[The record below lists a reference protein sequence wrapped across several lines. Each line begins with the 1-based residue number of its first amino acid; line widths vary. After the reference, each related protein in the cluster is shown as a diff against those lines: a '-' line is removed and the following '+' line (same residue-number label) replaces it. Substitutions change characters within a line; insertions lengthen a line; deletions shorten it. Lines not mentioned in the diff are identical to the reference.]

1 MGDDS
6 RKNRI
11 EQSGVVELQEHV
23 QNSESH
29 QNAHPMPNQNPF
41 WQTRGEV
48 IVRQL
53 PESLSSAE
61 GHTFF
66 SQTEKLLTATQPR
79 FVFDFAQVRELD
91 PAGIHLLLQC
101 LEEVMKLNGDVKLAS
116 VPPGPAAIL
125 EATGVDRLFEIFDR
139 PADAAQSFYYLPLLE
154 CPMEARLDAS
164 QSPVDV
170 ATTGY
175 AAD

>member
-1 MGDDS
+1 MGNNT
-6 RKNRI
+6 RKSRI
-11 EQSGVVELQEHV
+11 ERSGAMQLQEV
-23 QNSESH
+23 AQKSESH
-29 QNAHPMPNQNPF
+29 HNDHLIPNQNPF

-48 IVRQL
+48 IVRQV
-53 PESLSSAE
+53 PESLSSGE
-61 GHTFF
+61 GRTFF
-66 SQTEKLLTATQPR
+66 SQMEKLLTATQPR

-91 PAGIHLLLQC
+91 AAGIHLLLQC

-139 PADAAQSFYYLPLLE
+139 AADAAQSFHYLPLLE
-154 CPMEARLDAS
+154 CSMEATLD
-164 QSPVDV
+164 SPADV
-170 ATTGY
+170 ATAGY

>member
-1 MGDDS
+1 MGNDP
-6 RKNRI
+6 RKSRI
-11 EQSGVVELQEHV
+11 EQSGAVQLQELA

-29 QNAHPMPNQNPF
+29 HNDHHVPDQNPF

-53 PESLSSAE
+53 PESLSSGE
-61 GHTFF
+61 GHAFF
-66 SQTEKLLTATQPR
+66 SHIQKLLTATQPR

-91 PAGIHLLLQC
+91 AAGIHLLLQC

-116 VPPGPAAIL
+116 VPPGPAATL

-139 PADAAQSFYYLPLLE
+139 VADAAQSFYYLPLLE
-154 CPMEARLDAS
+154 CPMEATLDAS
-164 QSPVDV
+164 QPPADV